1 MKFQLKEKLLSL
13 VETYS
18 SEEKILEHAVAI
30 INKQSNKYDTEAL
43 ELLLDIALVLVDPP
57 ETTCNNYESSSHE
70 EPTTQD
76 ADDEGDDDVFIFPC
90 HITFDDCHPE
100 LLANYHQEHLRN
112 CRTAAQLIKYPKLC
126 EFAVDS
132 ILKQLEN
139 LFVECSFDYEENPSD
154 CFIGGSREATGSLDR
169 HLGSVISMIHRLN
182 KVCCIERKN
191 CKILARTN
199 VIGITLGHI
208 HFLLT
213 KVPQEQHRY
222 LEPLLKFALTLADYR
237 MSADNLKQLLSIM
250 KNENTDLKT
259 VLTNFEELLIHHHRN
274 LRNIQPLKSINFPTA
289 SRTAEEIESNSYLS
303 NSWHW
308 RLRSK
313 VIEFK
318 RKQSRFIDPN
328 GEISK
333 SLEDGKVGSG
343 TNQGSNMD
351 SPVANRI
358 APSWLECSIMTPLSN
373 VSPIMHNGE
382 IQFCCSM
389 WVSVCGDV
397 FVIDSSKKRRPRSD
411 LSSQF
416 VDRNWRSTPGHWLR
430 LTSRRRIS
438 KRYNSRHSRKNW
450 SNSRRPSIRQRKRLA
465 HDEEDET
472 KEEEEAKLKKS
483 QSEFK
488 HMSHRLRFNYSTS
501 SHAQLASRGSI
512 HRSQEKLKRETTNE
526 KKQPPKEFLGRR
538 ARDNSQELLMHM
550 VSFALDTLT
559 IEIWLNVRS
568 MTFCARACR
577 VAREGQ
583 TNLIDQ
589 VTFPSHL
596 ESNGNW
602 SHLMFCL
609 NEVNKGSD
617 EKVMHLRVLVDGVH
631 KEKEKLVYSN
641 VRNPVTNFACLIG
654 CERSTFGYVW
664 KLSQIN
670 VYRSIPP
677 KNIPMYILGKGPD
690 FWSFTNFGQQST
702 LTLPDITQRFI
713 KNLMIPKVLEL
724 YSSIIEEQA
733 LNWLTQNTVIAYRTN
748 QLDYFLDYSTNTIA
762 KSIMHPLS
770 ADHEFNNSSERF
782 IQARVLNFSRS
793 LRYNT
798 NYSLGSSLIE
808 AGGVE
813 SVLILFAD
821 IVRRAHESATIH
833 SLAFSVLIKM
843 CQTNQH
849 HLNKFLDDLNGLK
862 LVEFILNHSKCVV
875 SRSMLDHYFDL
886 CFMRR
891 GEHSLIKS
899 PKLFYHMLN
908 CWRAWHKDT
917 RVAKHFYRKLIRL
930 VRPSDST
937 RGLKPEDRRLES
949 FYINHNFRMMNQ
961 AGSMDI
967 LMGILRACLVPI
979 DHHAPKINHDL
990 VELIVNLLSLLIKHP
1005 PSLDVISD
1013 IMEFLIFLHPDP
1025 KAYIDAASDKMSYLK
1040 VIQINPQDGS
1050 TYEAATSRLKTPLI
1064 DTPTSHQS
1072 SSENVDRTSSYSNAE
1087 FFKKSYSRG
1096 TMNTSSSNSDLKD
1109 RESLRIDK
1117 YMNQNGVD
1125 LRTVTDNYPSL
1136 DTMGAFDKQRSESLY
1151 APNGHDLSNDNLDEE
1166 IRCSNRSYA
1175 IACISDVLASIVKLS
1190 LTDPMKILSTALEKP
1205 IIDTQRLIILAN
1217 NDHQFVREK
1226 VLRLFLYC
1234 IRACYSLNIS
1244 SVLEKHEKE
1253 TKGSVYKLC
1262 TPIMLMA
1269 RQLLKYPTSA
1279 KMIQLCYGIIVGIED
1294 FETVE
1299 KVCLV
1304 FDIETIDNNLQL
1316 NTLMLLIRLMT
1327 RLQKPEDIISSIE
1340 FIHAYMKQ
1348 LLELNKNDILC
1359 ILVKGNLVESLFR
1372 LYFYYVEREIEQYSK
1387 AGQTLQL
1394 YNNDEDEI
1402 KSDYGEVRTNLD
1414 KVLILIV
1421 RYYLQNL
1428 TTTDAIQSIED
1439 MLLYLDLMN
1448 TYVPT
1453 RFQFLLR
1460 DRKVKILTAALNY
1473 CEHYEECARQR
1484 YCGGKVEYYLKS
1496 FFTTTNMNLFPN
1508 AIPSS
1513 RLDQESIFTDNS
1525 EQDIETTSY
1534 DGDTRDRSASSMTHS
1549 DSNGFDKS
1557 SLDGVKINDDSVRS
1571 SMDSKTLNEKDVI
1584 ARLKAVLDFSAEF
1597 ITNRESEV
1605 IPSPVERKF
1614 IMKCIGIL
1622 SSNLIEFDR
1631 ATSADADKNQWS
1643 LILPKLE
1650 RSLRINFTKIAL
1662 YLLSPCDSMSL
1673 DERKYYALK
1682 LLEMFSIDQLMSL
1695 LYSPDY
1701 TSYMILDA
1709 FVRDLIGA
1717 ESSPFN
1723 SDDEVEDEDE
1733 IEQEE
1738 FMDDDTEIK
1747 LRMLIARIGQELGMT
1762 QKSSTPD
1769 GDGGGYSYRSWMKFP
1784 KARTEPRFD
1793 LKFRDIWIADLNQA
1807 REDNYEKLES
1817 IRNDSINLEGR
1828 SFSIFSDNLKEVH
1841 NEALEITREVVND
1854 KHKQRKAYLEDVKHS
1869 KVYNH
1874 IVRQQ
1879 WLSLIIG
1886 NTHERAIW
1894 YIDSHYPKSW
1904 ELNPVEGPSR
1914 VRRRLRPCK
1923 LRLDGRYLRKS
1934 KFTRSPEAT
1943 ELPKRRDRMSTQND
1957 PLAYDWYNHYC
1968 PHPLCSMIV
1977 EQEQVIDSNELRIR
1991 MFTTDAI
1998 HFNCDCSIIRPN
2010 EVCEGEISIAT
2021 WCIHFIGQRSDELQ
2035 QQWTTIVEDLW
2046 FDEILEI
2053 WDRRYQLQDVGLE
2066 IFLTNNMTYLIS
2078 FRCNRDREDFKQI
2091 LMREP
2096 NKNKMINLQR
2106 FNLTSSLNRI
2116 TQLWRDGR
2124 LTNFDYLT
2132 CLNKLAGRSF
2142 NDLMQYPVFPFVL
2155 SNYISDILDLNS
2167 STNFRNFKKPMA
2179 IQNPEKESNFINNY
2193 ENSKMTSVP
2202 IGSSVMTKPYHYGNH
2217 YSNSATVLHFLVR
2230 LPPFTQMLIQYQDD
2244 NFDQP
2249 DRTFH
2254 SVAST
2259 WQLITQDSNTDFK
2272 ELIPEF
2278 FYLPE
2283 MFLNFEQF
2291 ELGRKQNDELVDNVR
2306 LPTWCPGEDARMFVL
2321 INRQALESA
2330 HVSEN
2335 LHHWIDLIFGFKQT
2349 GRAAVKAMN
2358 VFHPATY
2365 YGAIDFGSRSSSSN
2379 ISDQISSTVASVSTK
2394 IQNYGSDY
2402 VSATNTNTDGEPS
2415 DSMDSRRAIRIQT
2428 EHHQVN
2434 IERLALE
2441 TMIKTYG
2448 QMPRQLFAQPV
2459 RQRSYSTF
2467 VPQINN
2473 SRLEA
2478 INGHVQ
2484 TRLEPLRRVRGLRW
2498 GSYVGSPD
2506 ESNIT
2511 AIKLKE
2517 ITPKPPTRPRLKREY
2532 HDQAVI
2538 RHAQRFNLC
2547 LLPNGEIVIF
2557 KNNTSLIL
2565 DYRAD
2570 RKSGGGYQLSLP
2582 QARYSRRTGR
2592 SNVARMNSFSNMIIS
2607 RQQFTYSE
2615 PHLSSSQLDSAHASP
2630 SLMSFNS
2637 TKPKFS
2643 HKSLS
2648 LVSWSYLDGT
2658 IRVRYPAF
2666 DSQKLSDP
2674 LVQAD
2679 SIVDSVSTCASIP
2692 ELNLLLVGYKSG
2704 AICAHIVSTS
2714 HKTAPVVP
2722 YTSTSS
2728 EDASAA
2734 ALSSSAAP
2742 SAVHFLHVSNGLSSA
2757 GSESVPLGPG
2767 LVGGDPASGEQYN
2780 ALSLAGKTLHSV
2792 RSTNKTTRWLY
2803 CHSDKITCM
2812 KINVSFG
2819 IIVSASD
2826 DGSSVVWDLNSL
2838 TYVRTISYKAR
2849 KPISDPSSLD
2859 YLCTCGDLD
2868 PIQRSNNEC
2877 ASSESTRTSY
2887 SAGGFKLLNQQQACI
2902 CKSSVSLTAISDTLG
2917 DIVTVKDVVNRLA
2930 SANEVDAQDNSDSRG
2945 ASATGSSNEKIRQ
2958 QSASSSLSTISEA
2971 ATSSILYVHTING
2984 TLVGCANSHS
2994 QITAVTYSNAPE
3006 GISINVIVVGL
3017 ADGLIRLYSSWDLSR
3032 VKEFKMSDL
3041 GSPITSLLYS
3051 HDNQLLYIAYEDG
3064 QLVLLR
3070 NKKKTSVSVPKEW
3083 FL

>member
-1 MKFQLKEKLLSL
+1 MKRSELKEKFLSL
-13 VETYS
+13 IESYS
-18 SEEKILEHAVAI
+18 SEEKFIRHASAI
-30 INKQSNKYDTEAL
+30 IDKQSNKYELEAL
-43 ELLLDIALVLVDPP
+43 ELILDIALVLVDPP
-57 ETTCNNYESSSHE
+57 ETTCNNNDSSSLE
-70 EPTTQD
+70 ELTTHD
-76 ADDEGDDDVFIFPC
+76 ADDEGHDDVYIFPC
-90 HITFDDCHPE
+90 HITFEDCHPE
-100 LLANYHQEHLRN
+100 LLSNYHQDHFKN
-112 CRTAAQLIKYPKLC
+112 NRTTTQLIKYPKLC
-126 EFAVDS
+126 EFAIDS
-132 ILKQLEN
+132 ILKN
-139 LFVECSFDYEENPSD
+139 LGNLLVESSAIWADRAESSNDSDSEECLQAS
-154 CFIGGSREATGSLDR
+154 GLLDKYMS
-169 HLGSVISMIHRLN
+169 SVIGQIDRLN
-182 KVCCIERKN
+182 RVCTLERKN
-191 CKILARTN
+191 CRILARTN
-199 VIGITLGHI
+199 VIGIVLGHI
-208 HFLLT
+208 QFLVT
-213 KVPQEQHRY
+213 SAPQEQHRY
-222 LEPLLKFALTLADYR
+222 LDSLLKFALTLSDYR
-237 MSADNLKQLLSIM
+237 MSANNLKQLLNIL

-259 VLTNFEELLIHHHRN
+259 VLTNFESLLIHHHRN
-274 LRNIQPLKSINFPTA
+274 LRNIQPLRSINFPTA

-318 RKQSRFIDPN
+318 RKQSRSCDPN
-328 GEISK
+328 AEISNQK
-333 SLEDGKVGSG
+333 SLEDSKTKAGS
-343 TNQGSNMD
+343 SNTQAPTPETP
-351 SPVANRI
+351 SVNRI
-358 APSWLECSIMTPLSN
+358 TPSWLECSLMTPLSN
-373 VSPIMHNGE
+373 VSPITHNGE

-397 FVIDSSKKRRPRSD
+397 FVVDSSKRQRPKTD
-411 LSSQF
+411 PTNQF
-416 VDRNWRSTPGHWLR
+416 YDKNWRSTPGHWLR

-438 KRYNSRHSRKNW
+438 KRSNGKSWARK
-450 SNSRRPSIRQRKRLA
+450 RRPSLRQRKRLA
-465 HDEEDET
+465 QDKEDER
-472 KEEEEAKLKKS
+472 KEEEEEAKLRKS
-483 QSEFK
+483 QSDFK
-488 HMSHRLRFNYSTS
+488 HMSNHFRFSYSPS
-501 SHAQLASRGSI
+501 SRVQLASKNPL
-512 HRSQEKLKRETTNE
+512 HRSQEKLKRDSASE

-538 ARDNSQELLMHM
+538 ARDNSQELLVHM
-550 VSFALDTLT
+550 ISFALDTLT
-559 IEIWLNVRS
+559 IEIWLNIRS

-602 SHLMFCL
+602 SHLMFFL
-609 NEVNKGSD
+609 NEINKSPD
-617 EKVMHLRVLVDGVH
+617 EKMMYLRVLVDGVH
-631 KEKEKLVYSN
+631 KEKEKLVYNNLRS
-641 VRNPVTNFACLIG
+641 PVTNFACLIG
-654 CERSTFGYVW
+654 CERSTFGYCW
-664 KLSQIN
+664 KMSQIN
-670 VYRSIPP
+670 VYRCIPP

-690 FWSFTNFGQQST
+690 FWCFTNFGQHST
-702 LTLPDITQRFI
+702 LALPDVTQRFI
-713 KNLMIPKVLEL
+713 KNLMNPKVLEL
-724 YSSIIEEQA
+724 YSNTCEEQA
-733 LNWLTQNTVIAYRTN
+733 LNWLTQNTVIAYRAD
-748 QLDYFLDYSTNTIA
+748 QPDYFLDYSTNTISQ
-762 KSIMHPLS
+762 SIMRPLA
-770 ADHEFNNSSERF
+770 ADHEFHNSSERF

-793 LRYNT
+793 LKFNN
-798 NYSLGSSLIE
+798 NYSIGSSLIE

-813 SVLILFAD
+813 SILILFAD

-891 GEHSLIKS
+891 GEHTLIKW
-899 PKLFYHMLN
+899 PKLFYNLLI
-908 CWRAWHKDT
+908 CWRAWHKDVK
-917 RVAKHFYRKLIRL
+917 VARHFYRKLIRL
-930 VRPSDST
+930 LRPSDT
-937 RGLKPEDRRLES
+937 ARGLQPEDRRLES
-949 FYINHNFRMMNQ
+949 FYINHNFRMMSQ

-967 LMGILRACLVPI
+967 LMGILRACLAPI
-979 DHHAPKINHDL
+979 DHQAPKINHDL
-990 VELIVNLLSLLIKHP
+990 IELIVNLISLLIKHP
-1005 PSLDVISD
+1005 PSLNVISD

-1025 KAYIDAASDKMSYLK
+1025 KAYIDAAPDKLSYLHM
-1040 VIQINPQDGS
+1040 IQIDQQEQTLYGGVTNKLRSPRVGS
-1050 TYEAATSRLKTPLI
+1050 LTSYK
-1064 DTPTSHQS
+1064 S
-1072 SSENVDRTSSYSNAE
+1072 SSDNVDNTSSDADVS
-1087 FFKKSYSRG
+1087 KGSHSRA
-1096 TMNTSSSNSDLKD
+1096 TMTTSSSNYDLKD
-1109 RESLRIDK
+1109 QGPLRIDR
-1117 YMNQNGVD
+1117 YMNQSGVNFQ
-1125 LRTVTDNYPSL
+1125 TVTNNCPSL
-1136 DTMGAFDKQRSESLY
+1136 ERVGLSDNHRREALYLSRGLGESQDILVE
-1151 APNGHDLSNDNLDEE
+1151 DMK
-1166 IRCSNRSYA
+1166 CSNRSFA
-1175 IACISDVLASIVKLS
+1175 IACISDVLTSIVKLS
-1190 LTDPMKILSTALEKP
+1190 LTDPMKILSKALEKP
-1205 IIDTQRLIILAN
+1205 ILDTQKLVLLAN
-1217 NDHQFVREK
+1217 NESQFVREK

-1234 IRACYSLNIS
+1234 IRACYTLNIS
-1244 SVLEKHEKE
+1244 SVLEKHEEE
-1253 TKGSVYKLC
+1253 TRDSVYKLC
-1262 TPIMLMA
+1262 TPIQLMA
-1269 RQLLKYPTSA
+1269 RQLLRYPTTM

-1316 NTLMLLIRLMT
+1316 NALMLLIRLMT
-1327 RLQKPEDIISSIE
+1327 RLDNPQDIVSSVE

-1348 LLELNKNDILC
+1348 LLELNKVDILS
-1359 ILVKGNLVESLFR
+1359 IIVKGDLVESLFR
-1372 LYFYYVEREIEQYSK
+1372 LYFYYVEREIEQYSRS
-1387 AGQTLQL
+1387 GQTFPP
-1394 YNNDEDEI
+1394 YHNDEEEF
-1402 KSDYGEVRTNLD
+1402 KSDYCEVRSNLD

-1421 RYYLQNL
+1421 RYYLQDL
-1428 TTTDAIQSIED
+1428 STADAIQSIEE

-1460 DRKVKILTAALNY
+1460 DRKVKVLTAALNY
-1473 CEHYEECARQR
+1473 CEHYEDCARQR

-1496 FFTTTNMNLFPN
+1496 LFAVTQLNVFPN
-1508 AIPSS
+1508 TISNS
-1513 RLDQESIFTDNS
+1513 RLDQESIFTGSVDEDAGPADS
-1525 EQDIETTSY
+1525 
-1534 DGDTRDRSASSMTHS
+1534 DGDSRDISVSSLNQN
-1549 DSNGFDKS
+1549 DVNGLKKS
-1557 SLDGVKINDDSVRS
+1557 SLNGSSNEIGNRS
-1571 SMDSKTLNEKDVI
+1571 LSDLKTLSEKDVI
-1584 ARLKAVLDFSAEF
+1584 ERHKAILDFSVDF
-1597 ITNRESEV
+1597 ITNREAEV
-1605 IPSPVERKF
+1605 IPSPIERKF

-1631 ATSADADKNQWS
+1631 ATSADSNKSQWL
-1643 LILPKLE
+1643 LILPKLD
-1650 RSLRINFTKIAL
+1650 RSLRVNFARIVL

-1682 LLEMFSIDQLMSL
+1682 LLEMFSIDQLLSL
-1695 LYSPDY
+1695 LDSPDKI
-1701 TSYMILDA
+1701 SYMILNA
-1709 FVRDLIGA
+1709 FVKDLIGA

-1723 SDDEVEDEDE
+1723 SDAEESDP
-1733 IEQEE
+1733 EE
-1738 FMDDDTEIK
+1738 FMDDDTELELRRLIK
-1747 LRMLIARIGQELGMT
+1747 SIEDELGMT
-1762 QKSSTPD
+1762 PRNQN
-1769 GDGGGYSYRSWMKFP
+1769 GYSYKSWMKFP
-1784 KARTEPRFD
+1784 KNKTEPRFD
-1793 LKFRDIWIADLNQA
+1793 MKFRDIWIADLNQA

-1817 IRNDSINLEGR
+1817 IKSDCLSSEGG
-1828 SFSIFSDNLKEVH
+1828 SLSIFSDNLKRIH
-1841 NEALEITREVVND
+1841 DEALEITRGVVND
-1854 KHKQRKAYLEDVKHS
+1854 KHKQRKAYLDDVKHN

-1894 YIDSHYPKSW
+1894 YMDSHYPKSW

-1923 LRLDGRYLRKS
+1923 LRLDARYLRNSSSENGIAAK
-1934 KFTRSPEAT
+1934 KERI
-1943 ELPKRRDRMSTQND
+1943 STQND
-1957 PLAYDWYNHYC
+1957 PLAYDWYNHYS

-1977 EQEQVIDSNELRIR
+1977 EHEQVIDSNEMRIR

-2106 FNLTSSLNRI
+2106 FNLTSSLNRM

-2155 SNYISDILDLNS
+2155 SNYTSEILDLNS
-2167 STNFRNFKKPMA
+2167 SSNFRNFKKPMA
-2179 IQNPEKESNFINNY
+2179 IQNPEKEANFINNY
-2193 ENSKMTSVP
+2193 ENSKTTSVP
-2202 IGSSVMTKPYHYGNH
+2202 IGSGIMAKPYHYGNH

-2259 WQLITQDSNTDFK
+2259 WQLITRDSNTDFK

-2291 ELGRKQNDELVDNVR
+2291 ELGRKQNDELVDDVR
-2306 LPTWCPGEDARMFVL
+2306 LPTWCPNEDARMFVL
-2321 INRQALESA
+2321 ISRQALESA

-2335 LHHWIDLIFGFKQT
+2335 LHHWIDIIFGFKQT
-2349 GRAAVKAMN
+2349 GRAAVEAMN

-2365 YGAIDFGSRSSSSN
+2365 YGAIDFGGRSSSSN
-2379 ISDQISSTVASVSTK
+2379 ISDQISSAVASVSGRL
-2394 IQNYGSDY
+2394 QNYSSDY
-2402 VSATNTNTDGEPS
+2402 MSAANNTTDGEPS
-2415 DSMDSRRAIRIQT
+2415 DGTGSRRAIRALT
-2428 EHHQVN
+2428 ERHQGD

-2441 TMIKTYG
+2441 TMIRTYG

-2467 VPQINN
+2467 APQINN

-2478 INGHVQ
+2478 INGQ
-2484 TRLEPLRRVRGLRW
+2484 MPTRLEPLRQVRGLRW

-2506 ESNIT
+2506 ESDIT

-2517 ITPKPPTRPRLKREY
+2517 ITPKPPTRPRLMREY
-2532 HDQAVI
+2532 HDHAVT

-2547 LLPNGEIVIF
+2547 LLPNGEVVIF

-2615 PHLSSSQLDSAHASP
+2615 PHISSSQLDSAHGTP
-2630 SLMSFNS
+2630 SLMSLNS
-2637 TKPKFS
+2637 SKPKFS

-2658 IRVRYPAF
+2658 VRVRHPAF

-2679 SIVDSVSTCASIP
+2679 SIVDSMSTCASIP

-2714 HKTAPVVP
+2714 HRTTPVVP
-2722 YTSTSS
+2722 YTSTSA

-2734 ALSSSAAP
+2734 ALSNSAAP
-2742 SAVHFLHVSNGLSSA
+2742 SAVHFLHVSNGFSSA
-2757 GSESVPLGPG
+2757 GSESVNLGPG
-2767 LVGGDPASGEQYN
+2767 LVGGDPLSGEQYT

-2803 CHSDKITCM
+2803 CHSNKITCM

-2826 DGSSVVWDLNSL
+2826 DGTSVIWDLNSL
-2838 TYVRTISYKAR
+2838 TYVRTISYKPHNR
-2849 KPISDPSSLD
+2849 INNSNSLD
-2859 YLCTCGDLD
+2859 YLCTCGSDFGREQQ
-2868 PIQRSNNEC
+2868 QRDNGELG
-2877 ASSESTRTSY
+2877 SSESSQ
-2887 SAGGFKLLNQQQACI
+2887 AGYYANTAGFELLNQQGCI
-2902 CKSSVSLTAISDTLG
+2902 CKSSVSLIAISDTLG
-2917 DIVTVKDVVNRLA
+2917 DIVTVKDINNRLA
-2930 SANEVDAQDNSDSRG
+2930 SANEIDAHE
-2945 ASATGSSNEKIRQ
+2945 SNPNEIK
-2958 QSASSSLSTISEA
+2958 QSASSLSTISEA
-2971 ATSSILYVHTING
+2971 STSSILYVHTING

-3070 NKKKTSVSVPKEW
+3070 NKKKTSVTVPKEW